1 MFYPFRFVIL
11 IIVISAFASTACT
24 QSKDLPKEFE
34 QLLPRGA
41 IAAITQPEFV
51 SADQAD
57 ISNNAWVLGVVFEGQ
72 AQAYSLT
79 LLNSHEIVNHQI
91 GNTAFA
97 AVW

>member
-1 MFYPFRFVIL
+1 MLYSCRFLALVIFVIG
-11 IIVISAFASTACT
+11 FASAACS

-51 SADQAD
+51 SADEAD